1 MGKEESRMSYADGRD
16 GLSPDR
22 LSPDRLSLDGLV
34 AAVTGA
40 GGGLGR
46 AEALALAAGGARV
59 VVNDV
64 RVPGRE
70 DRAAAVADEIRA
82 DGGEAVAVAGDV
94 GDWSTG
100 DALVGTAL
108 AAYGSFDVLVNN
120 AGILRERMLFNM
132 AEEEWD
138 ELLRVHLKG
147 HFVTARAATAHWR
160 RLSKERGAPV
170 YARMVNTASEAY
182 LSGSPGQANYAA
194 AKGGIVSL
202 TMAVARGCDRY
213 GVRAN
218 AICPRARTAMT
229 EAQFEAPPAG
239 GVDPMSTDHV
249 APFVA
254 WLASPAAG
262 HVNAQVFI
270 VYGGK
275 VALLKP
281 PSVDRVFEAPGER
294 WSLEDLDR
302 LVGTELAGRDPGT
315 GYAVRSLLED
325 APAG

>member
-1 MGKEESRMSYADGRD
+1 MGKEESRVDDAKGPR
-16 GLSPDR
+16 
-22 LSPDRLSLDGLV
+22 RLSLDGLV

-40 GGGLGR
+40 GAGLGR

-64 RVPGRE
+64 LIPGSE
-70 DRAAAVADEIRA
+70 DRAAAVAGEIRA
-82 DGGEAVAVAGDV
+82 AGGEATAVAGDV
-94 GDWSTG
+94 GDWPTG
-100 DALVGTAL
+100 DAVVGAAL
-108 AAYGSFDVLVNN
+108 AEYGALDVLVNN

-132 AEEEWD
+132 AEAEWD

-147 HFVTARAATAHWR
+147 HFVMARAATAHWR

-170 YARMVNTASEAY
+170 HARMVNTASEAY

-202 TMAVARGCDRY
+202 TLAIARGCERY

-229 EAQFEAPPAG
+229 EAQFEAPPAA

-262 HVNAQVFI
+262 HVNAQVFV

-275 VALLKP
+275 VALLRP
-281 PSVDRVFEAPGER
+281 PSVDRMFEAPGGR
-294 WSLEDLDR
+294 WTQEDLDR
-302 LVGTELAGRDPGT
+302 LVGGELARRGPGT
-315 GYAVRSLLED
+315 GYAVRSLLET
-325 APAG
+325 APPG